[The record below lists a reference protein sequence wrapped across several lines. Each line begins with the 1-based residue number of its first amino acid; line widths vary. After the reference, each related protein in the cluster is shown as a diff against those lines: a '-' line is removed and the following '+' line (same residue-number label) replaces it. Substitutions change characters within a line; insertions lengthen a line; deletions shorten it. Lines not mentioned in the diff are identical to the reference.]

1 MYHKAVYKT
10 CYFVRGTSIQKEALS
25 VIMRNSISLKMNHK
39 GLFSGREIFQLIWPL
54 ILDLFLTFFVGMLD
68 SIMVSSVNESA
79 VSAISLIDQIIQ
91 LVIMV
96 FSAMAAGGAVIAGQY
111 LGADQKDAARRSAWQ
126 LVWLMFL
133 TGAVLCLLL
142 LFFRHAILDLVFGDI
157 TDLVYAYS
165 DKYLIITAFSV
176 PMLAVHQAGASVFR
190 TMGNS
195 RTPMLIS
202 VMMNVVN
209 FSGNAFLIYKM
220 GMDTDGAGI
229 STLLSRS
236 AAAVVI
242 TILLLNPKHLIHY
255 EKTFRYHPDTKLIRK
270 ILYVGI
276 PNGLENGMF
285 QLGKILLLSLV
296 STFGT
301 SAITANAIT
310 QNVAQLQL
318 IPAFA
323 VNMAVTTIISRCVGY
338 GDMEQVR
345 YYNRILLFIMYATSL
360 LTAYTIY
367 FSMPLILN
375 LYHASGKTAAL
386 TMTMVNWHTFAAVSL
401 WPLSFEI
408 PQALRSSGDVKFTM
422 LTSILI
428 MWCVR
433 ITGAYILAFR
443 TGAGAAAPWIAMVID
458 FVFRTV
464 IYQIRW
470 HSGKWTDKK
479 VI

>member
-1 MYHKAVYKT
+1 MKIKL
-10 CYFVRGTSIQKEALS
+10 RK
-25 VIMRNSISLKMNHK
+25 N
-39 GLFSGREIFQLIWPL
+39 GLFSGSDLFQLVWPL

-79 VSAISLIDQIIQ
+79 VSAISLVDQLMQ

-96 FSAMAAGGAVIAGQY
+96 FSAMATGGAVIAGQY
-111 LGADQKDAARRSAWQ
+111 LGAQRERDACRSAHQ

-133 TGAVLCLLL
+133 TGIGICALLL
-142 LFFRHAILDLVFGDI
+142 LFQNLILNVVFGQI
-157 TDLVYAYS
+157 TEQVYGYS
-165 DKYLIITAFSV
+165 EKYLVITAFSA
-176 PMLAVHQAGASVFR
+176 PMLAVHQGGAAVFR

-195 RTPMLIS
+195 RNPMFIS
-202 VMMNVVN
+202 IMMNIIN
-209 FSGNAFLIYKM
+209 FSGNALFIFGF

-229 STLLSRS
+229 STLLSRT

-242 TILLLNPKHLIHY
+242 TIMLLDQRRTLHY
-255 EKTFRYHPDTKLIRK
+255 EKTFRYRPDGMLIRK

-323 VNMAVTTIISRCVGY
+323 VNMATTTVISRCVGY
-338 GDMEQVR
+338 GDMDQVR
-345 YYNRILLFIMYATSL
+345 YYNRVLLAIMYS
-360 LTAYTIY
+360 TALALAWSIY
-367 FSMPLILN
+367 LSMPFVLRM
-375 LYHASGKTAAL
+375 YHASEATAAL
-386 TMTMVNWHTFAAVSL
+386 TMSMVNWHTIGAVTL

-408 PQALRSSGDVKFTM
+408 PQALRAAGDVKFTM
-422 LTSILI
+422 LTSIAI

-433 ITGAYILAFR
+433 IVGAYIMAYPLGM
-443 TGAGAAAPWIAMVID
+443 GALAPWAAMVVD
-458 FVFRTV
+458 FVFRTT

-470 HSGKWTDKK
+470 RSGKWTDKR

>member
-1 MYHKAVYKT
+1 MKLQL
-10 CYFVRGTSIQKEALS
+10 RE
-25 VIMRNSISLKMNHK
+25 N
-39 GLFSGREIFQLIWPL
+39 GLFSGRDLTQLIWPL

-79 VSAISLIDQIIQ
+79 VSAISLVDQIMQ

-96 FSAMAAGGAVIAGQY
+96 FSAMATGGAVIAGQY
-111 LGADQKDAARRSAWQ
+111 LGAQRERDACHSANQ

-133 TGAVLCLLL
+133 TGVAIGALLL
-142 LFFRHAILDLVFGDI
+142 LFHEAVLRLVFGKI
-157 TDLVYAYS
+157 TAQVYAYS
-165 DKYLIITAFSV
+165 EKYLIITAFSV
-176 PMLAVHQAGASVFR
+176 PMMAVHQGGAAVFR

-195 RTPMLIS
+195 RNPMFIS
-202 VMMNVVN
+202 ILMNIIN
-209 FSGNAFLIYKM
+209 FSGNALLIYGF

-229 STLLSRS
+229 STLLSR
-236 AAAVVI
+236 AAAAIVV
-242 TILLLNPKHLIHY
+242 TILLLNQDRVLHY
-255 EKTFRYHPDTKLIRK
+255 EKSLRYRPNGMLIKK

-323 VNMAVTTIISRCVGY
+323 VNMATTTVISRCVGY
-338 GDMEQVR
+338 GDMEQVQ
-345 YYNRILLFIMYATSL
+345 YYNRILLAIMYATSL
-360 LTAYTIY
+360 GLAYSIY

-375 LYHASGKTAAL
+375 LYHASGETAAIA
-386 TMTMVNWHTFAAVSL
+386 MTMVNWHTFAAVSL
-401 WPLSFEI
+401 WPLSFEP
-408 PQALRSSGDVKFTM
+408 PQALRAAGDVRFTM
-422 LTSILI
+422 LTSISI
-428 MWCVR
+428 MWFVR
-433 ITGAYILAFR
+433 IIGAYILACPLGM
-443 TGAGAAAPWIAMVID
+443 GAVAPWIAMAID
-458 FVFRTV
+458 FVFRTI
-464 IYQIRW
+464 IYHFRW
-470 HSGKWTDKK
+470 RSGKWMDKK

>member
-1 MYHKAVYKT
+1 MK
-10 CYFVRGTSIQKEALS
+10 
-25 VIMRNSISLKMNHK
+25 LKLRAD
-39 GLFSGREIFQLIWPL
+39 GLFSGRDLFQLIWPL

-68 SIMVSSVNESA
+68 SIMVSSVSESA
-79 VSAISLIDQIIQ
+79 VSAISLVDQIMQ
-91 LVIMV
+91 LVIMI

-111 LGADQKDAARRSAWQ
+111 LGAQRQKEACSSAQQ

-133 TGAVLCLLL
+133 TGLGMCLFLL
-142 LFFRHAILDLVFGDI
+142 LFHRPIMDHVFGQI
-157 TDLVYAYS
+157 TPEVYAYS
-165 DKYLIITAFSV
+165 EKYLLITAFSI
-176 PMLAVHQAGASVFR
+176 PMLAIHQAGASVFR

-195 RTPMLIS
+195 RNPMFIS
-202 VMMNVVN
+202 VMMNVIN
-209 FSGNAFLIYKM
+209 FSGNALLIYGF

-229 STLLSRS
+229 STLLSRT

-242 TILLLNPKHLIHY
+242 TILLLKPSRALHY
-255 EKTFRYHPDTKLIRK
+255 EKTLRYRPNGLLIRK
-270 ILYVGI
+270 ILYVGV

-285 QLGKILLLSLV
+285 QLGKLLLLSLV

-323 VNMAVTTIISRCVGY
+323 VNMATTTVIARCTGY
-338 GDMEQVR
+338 GDTDQVR

-360 LTAYTIY
+360 GLAWSIY
-367 FSMPLILN
+367 FSMPLILTM
-375 LYHASGKTAAL
+375 YHASKATAAL
-386 TMTMVNWHTFAAVSL
+386 TMTMVNWHTIGAVSL
-401 WPLSFEI
+401 WPLSFEV
-408 PQALRSSGDVKFTM
+408 PQALRASGDVRFTM

-433 ITGAYILAFR
+433 IIGAYLLAYPLDM
-443 TGAGAAAPWIAMVID
+443 GAPAPWIAMVID
-458 FVFRTV
+458 FVFRTTV
-464 IYQIRW
+464 YQLRW
-470 HSGKWTDKK
+470 RSGKWMDKK